1 MHRSTPSLPARW
13 LHRAAASAALV
24 LLPLLNSL
32 ALAQQTQVPLPPQ
45 NSSFSTNAGG
55 LWFTAPA
62 DIVITGLRVPTDAS
76 NAPQTLEVVRFK
88 STPRA
93 YPASTNSFTSLFRVV
108 NDASSGILPVSI
120 PVARGDTIGVLGSR
134 GDVSSE
140 APNPAQSTIAGRPV
154 RLQRLGMQLPL
165 SGYAAQ
171 NLLTEQADGSGR
183 VEIHYTAAKAA
194 P

>member
-1 MHRSTPSLPARW
+1 MHRSTLSIPARW

-24 LLPLLNSL
+24 LLPSL
-32 ALAQQTQVPLPPQ
+32 ALAQQTQVPLPAQ
-45 NSSFSTNAGG
+45 SSTFSTNARG

-76 NAPQTLEVVRFK
+76 SAPQTLEVVRFN
-88 STPRA
+88 SAPRA
-93 YPASTNSFTSLFRVV
+93 YPASSNGFTSLFRVV
-108 NDASSGILPVSI
+108 NDASTGILPVSI
-120 PVARGDTIGVLGSR
+120 PVARGEIIGVLGSR

-140 APNPAQSTIAGRPV
+140 APNPAASTMAGRPV
-154 RLQRLGMQLPL
+154 QLKRLGMQLPL

-171 NLLTEQADGSGR
+171 NLWTEQAYGIGR
-183 VEIHYTAAKAA
+183 VEIHYTAAKAT

>member
-1 MHRSTPSLPARW
+1 MHRSTLSIPARW

-24 LLPLLNSL
+24 LLPSL
-32 ALAQQTQVPLPPQ
+32 ALAQQTQVPLPAQ
-45 NSSFSTNAGG
+45 NSTFSTNARG

-140 APNPAQSTIAGRPV
+140 APNPAASTMAGRPV
-154 RLQRLGMQLPL
+154 QLKRLGMQLPL

-171 NLLTEQADGSGR
+171 NLWTEQAYGIGR
-183 VEIHYTAAKAA
+183 VEIHYQPAKAK

>member
-1 MHRSTPSLPARW
+1 MHRSTPSIPARW

-32 ALAQQTQVPLPPQ
+32 ALAQQTQVPLPAQ
-45 NSSFSTNAGG
+45 NSTFSTNARG
-55 LWFTAPA
+55 LWFTAPV

-76 NAPQTLEVVRFK
+76 SAPQTLEVVRFK

-93 YPASTNSFTSLFRVV
+93 YPASNNNFTSLFRVV

-171 NLLTEQADGSGR
+171 NLWTEQAYGIGR
-183 VEIHYTAAKAA
+183 VELHYTAAKAT

>member
-1 MHRSTPSLPARW
+1 MHRSTPSIPARW

-32 ALAQQTQVPLPPQ
+32 ALAQQTQMPLPPQ
-45 NSSFSTNAGG
+45 NSTFSTNARG

-171 NLLTEQADGSGR
+171 NLWTEQAYGIGR

>member
-1 MHRSTPSLPARW
+1 MHRSTPSIPARW

-32 ALAQQTQVPLPPQ
+32 ALAQQTQMPLPPQ
-45 NSSFSTNAGG
+45 NSTFSTNARG

-140 APNPAQSTIAGRPV
+140 APNPAQSTIVGRPV

-171 NLLTEQADGSGR
+171 DLWTEQAYGIGR

>member
-1 MHRSTPSLPARW
+1 MHRSTLSIPARW

-24 LLPLLNSL
+24 LLPSL
-32 ALAQQTQVPLPPQ
+32 ALAQQTQVPLPAQ
-45 NSSFSTNAGG
+45 NSTFSTNARGF
-55 LWFTAPA
+55 WFTAPA

-88 STPRA
+88 AAPRA

-108 NDASSGILPVSI
+108 NDASTGILPVSI
-120 PVARGDTIGVLGSR
+120 PVARGEIIGVLGSR

-140 APNPAQSTIAGRPV
+140 APNPAASTMAGRPV
-154 RLQRLGMQLPL
+154 QLKRLGMQLPL

-171 NLLTEQADGSGR
+171 NLWTEQAYGIGR
-183 VEIHYTAAKAA
+183 VEIHYQPTKAK

>member
-1 MHRSTPSLPARW
+1 MHRSTPSIPVRW

-45 NSSFSTNAGG
+45 NSTFSTNARG

-76 NAPQTLEVVRFK
+76 TAPQTLEVVRFK

-120 PVARGDTIGVLGSR
+120 PVARGDIIGVLGSR

-171 NLLTEQADGSGR
+171 NLWTEQAYGIGR

>member
-1 MHRSTPSLPARW
+1 MHRSTPSIPARW

-32 ALAQQTQVPLPPQ
+32 ALAQTQIPLPPQ
-45 NSSFSTNAGG
+45 NSSFSTNARG

-134 GDVSSE
+134 
-140 APNPAQSTIAGRPV
+140 PV

-171 NLLTEQADGSGR
+171 NLWTEQAYGIGR

>member
-1 MHRSTPSLPARW
+1 MHRSTPSIPARW

-24 LLPLLNSL
+24 LLPLLNTL
-32 ALAQQTQVPLPPQ
+32 ALAQQTQMPLPPQ
-45 NSSFSTNAGG
+45 NSTFSTNARG

-76 NAPQTLEVVRFK
+76 SAPQTLEVVRFK

-171 NLLTEQADGSGR
+171 NLWTEQAYGIGR

>member
-1 MHRSTPSLPARW
+1 MHRSTPSIPARW

-32 ALAQQTQVPLPPQ
+32 ALAQQTQMPLPPQ
-45 NSSFSTNAGG
+45 NSTFSTNARG

-140 APNPAQSTIAGRPV
+140 APNPAQSTIVGRPV

-171 NLLTEQADGSGR
+171 NLWTEQAYGIGR

>member
-1 MHRSTPSLPARW
+1 MHRSTPSIPARW

-32 ALAQQTQVPLPPQ
+32 ALAQQTQVPLPAQ
-45 NSSFSTNAGG
+45 NSTFSTNARG
-55 LWFTAPA
+55 LWFTAPV

-140 APNPAQSTIAGRPV
+140 APNPAQSTIVGRPV

-171 NLLTEQADGSGR
+171 DLWTEQAYGIGR

>member
-1 MHRSTPSLPARW
+1 MHRSTPSIPARW

-32 ALAQQTQVPLPPQ
+32 ALAQQTQVPLPAQ
-45 NSSFSTNAGG
+45 NSTFSTNARG
-55 LWFTAPA
+55 LWFTAPV

-171 NLLTEQADGSGR
+171 DLWTEQAYGIGR

>member
-1 MHRSTPSLPARW
+1 MHRSTPSIPARW

-32 ALAQQTQVPLPPQ
+32 ALAQQTQVPLPAQ
-45 NSSFSTNAGG
+45 NSTFSTNARG

-76 NAPQTLEVVRFK
+76 TAPQTLEVVRFK

-93 YPASTNSFTSLFRVV
+93 YPASTQGFTSLFRVV

-171 NLLTEQADGSGR
+171 NLWTEQAYGIGR

>member
-1 MHRSTPSLPARW
+1 MHRSTPSIPARW

-32 ALAQQTQVPLPPQ
+32 ALAQQTQMPLPPQ
-45 NSSFSTNAGG
+45 NSTFSTNARG

-76 NAPQTLEVVRFK
+76 SAPQTLEVVRFK

-120 PVARGDTIGVLGSR
+120 PVARGDIIGVLGSR

-171 NLLTEQADGSGR
+171 NLWTEQAYGIGR

>member
-1 MHRSTPSLPARW
+1 MHRSTPSIPARW

-32 ALAQQTQVPLPPQ
+32 ALAQQTQVPLPAQ
-45 NSSFSTNAGG
+45 NSTFSTNARG
-55 LWFTAPA
+55 LWFTAPV

-171 NLLTEQADGSGR
+171 NLWTEQAYGIGR

>member
-32 ALAQQTQVPLPPQ
+32 ALAQQTQVPLPAQ
-45 NSSFSTNAGG
+45 NSTFSPNARG

-171 NLLTEQADGSGR
+171 NLWTEQAYGIGR

>member
-1 MHRSTPSLPARW
+1 M
-13 LHRAAASAALV
+13 
-24 LLPLLNSL
+24 
-32 ALAQQTQVPLPPQ
+32 
-45 NSSFSTNAGG
+45 
-55 LWFTAPA
+55 WFTAPA

-76 NAPQTLEVVRFK
+76 SAPQTLEVVRFK

-171 NLLTEQADGSGR
+171 DLWTEQAYGIGR

>member
-1 MHRSTPSLPARW
+1 MHRSTPSIPARW

-32 ALAQQTQVPLPPQ
+32 ALAQQTQVPLPAQ
-45 NSSFSTNAGG
+45 NSTFSTNARG
-55 LWFTAPA
+55 LWFTAPV

-76 NAPQTLEVVRFK
+76 SAPQTLEVVRFK

-171 NLLTEQADGSGR
+171 DLWTEQAYGIGR
-183 VEIHYTAAKAA
+183 VEIHYTAAKAT

>member
-1 MHRSTPSLPARW
+1 MHRSTPSIPARW

-32 ALAQQTQVPLPPQ
+32 ALAQQTQVPLPAQ
-45 NSSFSTNAGG
+45 SSTFSTNARR

-140 APNPAQSTIAGRPV
+140 APNPAQSTIVGRPV

-171 NLLTEQADGSGR
+171 DLWTEQAYGIGR

>member
-1 MHRSTPSLPARW
+1 MHRSTASIPARW

-32 ALAQQTQVPLPPQ
+32 ALAQTQVPLPPQ
-45 NSSFSTNAGG
+45 NSSFSTNARG

-76 NAPQTLEVVRFK
+76 TAPQTLEVVRFK
-88 STPRA
+88 AAPRA

-140 APNPAQSTIAGRPV
+140 APNPAQSTIVGRPV

-171 NLLTEQADGSGR
+171 NLWTEQAYGIGR

>member
-1 MHRSTPSLPARW
+1 MHRSTPSIPARW

-32 ALAQQTQVPLPPQ
+32 ALAQQTQVPLPAQ
-45 NSSFSTNAGG
+45 NSTFSTNARG
-55 LWFTAPA
+55 LWFTAPV

-76 NAPQTLEVVRFK
+76 SAPQTLEVVRFK

-171 NLLTEQADGSGR
+171 DLWTEQAYGIGR

>member
-1 MHRSTPSLPARW
+1 MHRSTPSIPARW

-24 LLPLLNSL
+24 LLPSL
-32 ALAQQTQVPLPPQ
+32 ALAQQTQVPLPAQ
-45 NSSFSTNAGG
+45 NSTFSTNARGF
-55 LWFTAPA
+55 WFTAPA
-62 DIVITGLRVPTDAS
+62 AIVITGLRVPTDAS
-76 NAPQTLEVVRFK
+76 SAPQTLEVVRFK

-165 SGYAAQ
+165 TGYAAQ
-171 NLLTEQADGSGR
+171 NLWTEQAYGIGR

>member
-13 LHRAAASAALV
+13 LHRAAACAALAA
-24 LLPLLNSL
+24 LPLLTQ
-32 ALAQQTQVPLPPQ
+32 AQTQLPLPPQ
-45 NSSFSTNAGG
+45 NSTFSSNARG

-76 NAPQTLEVVRFK
+76 SAPQTLEVVRFK
-88 STPRA
+88 SAPNA
-93 YPASTNSFTSLFRVV
+93 YPASTQDFTSLFRVV
-108 NDASSGILPVSI
+108 NDASSGVLPVSI

-140 APNPAQSTIAGRPV
+140 AANPAQSTMAGHPV

-171 NLLTEQADGSGR
+171 NLWTEQAYGIGR

>member
-1 MHRSTPSLPARW
+1 MHRSTPSIPARW

-32 ALAQQTQVPLPPQ
+32 ALAQQTQVPLPAQ
-45 NSSFSTNAGG
+45 NSTFSTNARG

-171 NLLTEQADGSGR
+171 NLWTEQAYGIGR

>member
-1 MHRSTPSLPARW
+1 MHRSTPSIPARW

-32 ALAQQTQVPLPPQ
+32 ALAQTQVPLPPQ
-45 NSSFSTNAGG
+45 NSSFSTNARG

-76 NAPQTLEVVRFK
+76 TAPQTLEVVRFK

-140 APNPAQSTIAGRPV
+140 APNPAQSTIAGRPA

-171 NLLTEQADGSGR
+171 NLWTEQAYGIGR